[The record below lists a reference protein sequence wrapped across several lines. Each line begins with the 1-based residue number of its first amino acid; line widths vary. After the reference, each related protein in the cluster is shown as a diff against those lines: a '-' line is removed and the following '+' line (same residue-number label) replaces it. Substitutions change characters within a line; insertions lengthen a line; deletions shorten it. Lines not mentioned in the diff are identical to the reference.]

1 MAFSSQLSLHEIGA
15 KRPDLVMISPSDPDA
30 MNQLVRECQEL
41 GLAYIYDPSQQIV
54 RLCGDDVRSG
64 IQGASALF
72 VNDYEFAL
80 IEKCTGWDAAEI
92 RQRNPALL
100 LVVTRGEKGAT
111 IDTAAGHHSVPI
123 VPAERIVDP
132 TGVGD
137 AFRGGFLTGL
147 RLDLDLLTCGQ
158 MGALAATYCLEQMGT
173 QGHCYTPAEFVQRFR
188 QHFDDGGKLDIL
200 LREQ

>member
-1 MAFSSQLSLHEIGA
+1 M
-15 KRPDLVMISPSDPDA
+15 D
-30 MNQLVRECQEL
+30 QLVRECQEL

-54 RLCGDDVRSG
+54 RLSGDDLRLG
-64 IQGASALF
+64 IEKAWALF

-80 IEKCTGWDAAEI
+80 IEKSTGWDLAGI
-92 RQRNPALL
+92 RQRNPGILI
-100 LVVTRGEKGAT
+100 VVTRGEKGTT
-111 IDTAAGHHSVPI
+111 IDSAIAHLEVPI

-147 RLDLDLLTCGQ
+147 RLGLDLLTCGQ

-173 QGHCYTPAEFVQRFR
+173 QSHNYTPAEFVQRYR
-188 QHFDDGGKLDIL
+188 QNFDDGGKLDIL
-200 LREQ
+200 VK